1 MAGMSD
7 QLVTVARKGQ
17 VTIPVEQRRKYGIRE
32 GMKLL
37 VSDKGDTG
45 ILLTPVTPLADLAG
59 VDAGKMTVE
68 EMKKRL
74 DKMRSDD
81 RRLVD
86 AEGRVV
92 RTFSENTKLNR
103 LLKSSTRLR

>member
-1 MAGMSD
+1 MADMSD
-7 QLVTVARKGQ
+7 QLVKVARKGQ

-37 VSDKGDTG
+37 VSDNPKG

-59 VDAGKMTVE
+59 VDAGKMTVQ

-74 DKMRSDD
+74 DRMRSED
-81 RRLVD
+81 RY
-86 AEGRVV
+86 
-92 RTFSENTKLNR
+92 
-103 LLKSSTRLR
+103 